1 MKKSILHLVLD
12 KALSTKRPHDTQQTR
27 DFTLWL
33 WDNLP
38 AHLRDDAMID
48 QAGNLHVDSRT
59 DINQTTLFVA
69 HVDTVHKTTG
79 KNRIR
84 KTRSHWYADGDVL
97 GADDGAGV
105 AMLMHLIHA
114 GIPAYYIFT
123 QGEEKGGIGAKH
135 LTDDHAELLAQF
147 DRAIAFDRRGI
158 DSIITHQ
165 GWGRC
170 CSDQFGSALCDAIG
184 EIDFDLMHLNDDT
197 GVYTDTAEFVDIIP
211 ECTNISIGYDKEH
224 TQNESLNIIYFN
236 RLAIAC
242 AGIRWDDLPV
252 VRDPAIRESLAF
264 DGFWQDSHEYDSN
277 EFYNA
282 LLDARYGHHRPL
294 VDLVSQYVHPDDPI
308 LMARHLNPYQVNLRT
323 IDQMLDEIDSM
334 PDTDIESH
342 IYRLADDMYSH
353 S

>member
-1 MKKSILHLVLD
+1 MKKTILMTVLD
-12 KALSTKRPHDTQQTR
+12 RALSTKRPHNTNQTK
-27 DFTLWL
+27 DFSIWL
-33 WDNLP
+33 ANNLP
-38 AHLRDDAMID
+38 SGIESSFDEI
-48 QAGNLHVDSRT
+48 GNLHIDTRT

-84 KTRSHWYADGDVL
+84 KTRSHWHANGDVL

-114 GIPAYYIFT
+114 GIPAYFIFT
-123 QGEEKGGIGAKH
+123 VGEEKGGIGARH
-135 LTDDHAELLAQF
+135 LTETQPALLAQF

-224 TQNESLNIIYFN
+224 TQAESLNIIYFN
-236 RLAIAC
+236 RLAKAC
-242 AGIRWDDLPV
+242 AEIRWDDLPTI
-252 VRDPAIRESLAF
+252 RDPKIRESLGTNF
-264 DGFWQDSHEYDSN
+264 DWFNDDDST

-282 LLDARYGHHRPL
+282 LLDARYGHHKPL
-294 VDLVSQYVHPDDPI
+294 VDIVAQYVHPDDPAM
-308 LMARHLNPYQVNLRT
+308 MARHLNPHQINLKT
-323 IDQMLDEIDSM
+323 IDEILDEIDAM
-334 PDTDIESH
+334 PDDAVDNH
-342 IYRLADDMYSH
+342 IYRLADSMYSH
-353 S
+353 Y

>member
-38 AHLRDDAMID
+38 ENLRDDAMID
-48 QAGNLHVDSRT
+48 KAGNLHVDSRT

-69 HVDTVHKTTG
+69 HVDTVHKSTG

-105 AMLMHLIHA
+105 AMLMHLIHS

-135 LTDDHAELLAQF
+135 LVDDHKPLLEQF

-170 CSDQFGSALCDAIG
+170 CSDVFGSSLCDAIG

-236 RLAIAC
+236 RLAKAC
-242 AGIRWDDLPV
+242 AGISWDDLPT
-252 VRDPAIRESLAF
+252 VRDPAIRESF
-264 DGFWQDSHEYDSN
+264 DGFGSYYDDLDST

-282 LLDARYGHHRPL
+282 LLDSRYGHHKPL
-294 VDLVSQYVHPDDPI
+294 VDIIARYVHPDDPV
-308 LMARHLNPYQVNLRT
+308 LMARHLNPYQVHIKT
-323 IDQMLDEIDSM
+323 IDEILLDIDAM
-334 PDTDIESH
+334 PDDDVESH

-353 S
+353 C